1 MLGRLGQGSARRL
14 HARCTFRSRPRRR
27 AREAAPLSARRA
39 GFATLALV
47 VLLSAPAAAREDSY
61 RVEIEAPRSLKK
73 ALEADLELMR
83 WREAEEP
90 PDAEL
95 LERLAHEAE
104 PQAREILAARGY
116 VSATVRSEAF
126 TDEKPMRVRI
136 RVKRGP
142 VTRVR
147 AVEIQLRGPIADSSD
162 PLDALLVDEA
172 EKAFALSDGMI
183 FTQERWQAAK
193 TRALARVALRR
204 WPAAA
209 IVASEARLDPA
220 LARAELALTIDS
232 GPPFSFGE
240 IEVEGLER
248 YGARRVETLR
258 PYELGEV
265 YDRERLDR
273 FQRRL
278 AGTGYFASAHVAIDP
293 DPEKSAAAPVRVSV
307 IEAPARRIE
316 IGVGY
321 GTDAHAN
328 GSVEFRDHDVAG
340 SALRLRT
347 RAEAD
352 FLEQSFESELSLPER
367 VGWSDSAGIRFEHS
381 DIEDLVTD
389 EVSLLAKTAALD
401 ERSRPAFGA
410 TFAFSRQ
417 EAAGVISESVHALL
431 VEYTHT
437 WRETDDLLTPRRGWM
452 AQLQLGAAPPGIS
465 TRGFGRTI
473 ARTAYYFP
481 LTQRDDLALRAEAGA
496 VIAKSSRGIPQSML
510 FRTGGSTSVRGYD
523 LESLGDDESGAVL
536 GGRYFALASVE
547 ATHWFTERL
556 GAAAFVDAGNAWNE
570 ASGFSLALGY
580 GLGLRAASPIGPLRI
595 DVAYGERDG
604 KVRLHFSLGLTF

>member
-1 MLGRLGQGSARRL
+1 VAL
-14 HARCTFRSRPRRR
+14 
-27 AREAAPLSARRA
+27 AATP
-39 GFATLALV
+39 G
-47 VLLSAPAAAREDSY
+47 AAREGSY
-61 RVEIEAPRSLKK
+61 EVEIKAPRSLRK
-73 ALEADLELMR
+73 ALEADLDLMR

-95 LERLAHEAE
+95 LERLAHESE

-116 VSATVRSEAF
+116 VSATVESEAF
-126 TDEKPMRVRI
+126 TDERPMRVRVT
-136 RVKRGP
+136 VKRGP

-147 AVEIQLRGPIADSSD
+147 AVDIELRGPLAESSD
-162 PLDALLVDEA
+162 PLDALAIAEA
-172 EKAFALSDGMI
+172 REAFALRDGII
-183 FTQERWQAAK
+183 FTQQRWQAAK
-193 TRALARVALRR
+193 TRALERIARRR
-204 WPAAA
+204 WPAAT

-220 LARAELALTIDS
+220 LARAELSLTIDS

-240 IEVEGLER
+240 MEIEGLER

-258 PYELGEV
+258 PYEIGET

-278 AGTGYFASAHVAIDP
+278 AGTGYFASAHARIDP
-293 DPEKSAAAPVRVSV
+293 DPDKSAAAPVQVSV
-307 IEAPARRIE
+307 IEAPARRVE

-328 GSVEFRDHDVAG
+328 GSVEFRDNDVGG
-340 SALRLRT
+340 SALRSRT
-347 RAEAD
+347 RVEAD
-352 FLEQSFESELSLPER
+352 FLEQSAESELSLPER
-367 VGWSDSAGIRFEHS
+367 LHWSDSAAIRFEHS

-389 EVSLLAKTAALD
+389 EISLRATTSALD
-401 ERSRPAFGA
+401 ERSRPAYSG

-417 EAAGVISESVHALL
+417 KAAGVISESVYALL
-431 VEYTHT
+431 LEYAHT
-437 WRETDDLLTPRRGWM
+437 WRETDDLLAPREGWM
-452 AQLQLGAAPPGIS
+452 AQIQLGAAPPGVS
-465 TRGFGRTI
+465 TRGFGRAI
-473 ARTAYYFP
+473 ARTAYYVP
-481 LTQRDDLALRAEAGA
+481 ITLRDDLALRAEAGA
-496 VIAKSSRGIPQSML
+496 VLAKSSRRIPQSML

-556 GAAAFVDAGNAWNE
+556 GAAVFVDAGNAWNE
-570 ASGFSLALGY
+570 VSGFPLALGY

-595 DVAYGERDG
+595 DVAYGQDDG
-604 KVRLHFSLGLTF
+604 TVRLHFSFGLTF

>member
-1 MLGRLGQGSARRL
+1 VARL
-14 HARCTFRSRPRRR
+14 
-27 AREAAPLSARRA
+27 LSARRA
-39 GFATLALV
+39 GFATLAIVALV
-47 VLLSAPAAAREDSY
+47 AASAAAREQSY
-61 RVEIEAPRSLKK
+61 EVEIKAPRSLKK
-73 ALEADLELMR
+73 ALETDLDLMR
-83 WREAEEP
+83 WRAAEEP

-95 LERLAHEAE
+95 LERLAHESE

-116 VSATVRSEAF
+116 VSATVESEAF
-126 TDEKPMRVRI
+126 TNEKPMRVRVT
-136 RVKRGP
+136 VKRGP

-147 AVEIQLRGPIADSSD
+147 AVDLQLRGAITESSD
-162 PLDALLVDEA
+162 PQDAIAIAEA
-172 EKAFALSDGMI
+172 REAFALRDGVI

-193 TRALARVALRR
+193 TRALERIARRR

-240 IEVEGLER
+240 MEIEGLER

-258 PYELGEV
+258 PYEIGET

-278 AGTGYFASAHVAIDP
+278 AATGYFASAHARIDADP
-293 DPEKSAAAPVRVSV
+293 DNSTAAPVQVSV

-321 GTDAHAN
+321 GTDAHVN
-328 GSVEFRDHDVAG
+328 GSVELRDNDVAG
-340 SALRLRT
+340 GALRLRS
-347 RAEAD
+347 RVEAD
-352 FLEQSFESELSLPER
+352 FLEQSAESELSLPER

-381 DIEDLVTD
+381 DIEGLVTD
-389 EVSLLAKTAALD
+389 EISLRATSAALD
-401 ERSRPAFGA
+401 ERSRPALSG

-417 EAAGVISESVHALL
+417 KAAGVISESVYALL
-431 VEYTHT
+431 LEYTHT
-437 WRETDDLLTPRRGWM
+437 WRETDDLLAPREGWM
-452 AQLQLGAAPPGIS
+452 AQLQLGAAPPGVS
-465 TRGFGRTI
+465 TRGFGRAI

-481 LTQRDDLALRAEAGA
+481 LTLRDDLALRGEAGA
-496 VIAKSSRGIPQSML
+496 VLAKGSSGIPQSML
-510 FRTGGSTSVRGYD
+510 FRVGGSNSVRGYD

-547 ATHWFTERL
+547 ATHWFSERL
-556 GAAAFVDAGNAWNE
+556 GGAVFVDAGNAWNE
-570 ASGFSLALGY
+570 VSGFPLALGY

-595 DVAYGERDG
+595 DVAYGQDDG
-604 KVRLHFSLGLTF
+604 TVRLHFSFGLTF